1 LGECD
6 FTESEQEK
14 VLQALQKNKV
24 LIFLNIGTWKTME
37 LSDQYEFQIQY
48 NKSELYKVQ
57 LLSWASISR
66 GIPYE
71 LFSKIGRNLNALSL
85 HS

>member
-1 LGECD
+1 
-6 FTESEQEK
+6 
-14 VLQALQKNKV
+14 
-24 LIFLNIGTWKTME
+24 ME